1 MNSVAPLV
9 LLTVLTTAVGR
20 SVDFTGRNLTHVPT
34 NAIASDAH
42 TVRLSHNRI
51 SRLGSGFSSAP
62 HIRYLLIDD
71 NRVNNLSPQT
81 FQPLRDLLVLDLDRN
96 WVVSL
101 RDFTFSTLAALSD
114 LILSNNLISAV
125 SPRAFHG
132 LAGLQFLELSGN
144 RLAAVPAQA
153 VRLIPSERLSLV
165 ALTVNNISRIP
176 GDIASLRPPAS
187 YRLQGNPLRC
197 PEDENSSRT
206 DVTYLEN
213 RPRWPVMQSYAVTTE
228 GVREFAGK
236 FFFIKRR
243 HEHFGVAPNIFYVPD
258 GHHIILP
265 QVPVHMRLDHFFWV
279 TPRGRH
285 RVPAGKTLTIPSF
298 TAADSGLYT
307 CVRGVPGTNTTGR
320 IDMLL
325 CIDRPAGGGH
335 ERETTAAPP
344 PEDSSPPQGGKNG
357 RDACAGSTNQPCCFN
372 GTSSTPFRPD
382 FCDDGSNNSDSQAKP
397 TPLFIAAVIVAML
410 VLFFPAAVLR
420 WRKRGRSG
428 ENAATTAGATLRAGA
443 QAIPLHPLPKPEEN
457 ASPFAHLRGTEL
469 WAAMKLG
476 ATQYSLHRVA
486 GAPPA
491 DTIGTTEAQVH
502 HYENADADEYASA
515 APPPLPGDEETA
527 AEPVNTAVSE
537 ELPEPSAF
545 ESGDTEIGEEDLEMP
560 YGIAAANALY
570 QRGGTVPNT
579 CTSTSD
585 LTNEH
590 TSSADLAEA
599 ATYSAT
605 DANQTQPSVAG
616 LYRQQNAHVE
626 QIAAEANTLYQHAE
640 GALWHQMC
648 PGSRL
653 QLQGKG

>member
-1 MNSVAPLV
+1 MNCVAPLV

-335 ERETTAAPP
+335 ERETTAALP

-372 GTSSTPFRPD
+372 GTSSTPSRPD

-457 ASPFAHLRGTEL
+457 ASPLAHLRGTEL
-469 WAAMKLG
+469 WAPMKLG
-476 ATQYSLHRVA
+476 ATQYSSFQNAA

-491 DTIGTTEAQVH
+491 DTIGTTEAEVH
-502 HYENADADEYASA
+502 HYEDADDASEEVGRHEYASA
-515 APPPLPGDEETA
+515 APPPLPPDEETA
-527 AEPVNTAVSE
+527 ANTAVP
-537 ELPEPSAF
+537 ELPEM
-545 ESGDTEIGEEDLEMP
+545 GDTESGEDLEMP
-560 YGIAAANALY
+560 YGVAARNSLY
-570 QRGGTVPNT
+570 QRGGTVPNPGT
-579 CTSTSD
+579 D
-585 LTNEH
+585 VLTNER
-590 TSSADLAEA
+590 TSGANLVADS
-599 ATYSAT
+599 ATYISTDDIQAQSAT
-605 DANQTQPSVAG
+605 TDLYVQQTG
-616 LYRQQNAHVE
+616 HTT
-626 QIAAEANTLYQHAE
+626 AEANTLYGRNTAPS
-640 GALWHQMC
+640 GNLC
-648 PGSRL
+648 TPN
-653 QLQGKG
+653 